1 MKSTWPMDKIAETVV
16 LKKLTFE
23 LKNRPVSPVMMKSNG
38 RFLITRKTFVILKKS
53 NACRNIADL
62 KKMNESYSSFCLLYG
77 KLFCLESMWI
87 LETGIIFT
95 TAEKINAEFHSDSNS
110 VKARFVKINFD
121 QFASLLTPKTD
132 ECLTQVHKCLRCL
145 NKIYTRISRTK

>member
-1 MKSTWPMDKIAETVV
+1 MDKIAETVV

-62 KKMNESYSSFCLLYG
+62 KKNEWIVQLVLFALRKTFLSGKHVNSWNRHYIHYSW
-77 KLFCLESMWI
+77 K
-87 LETGIIFT
+87 
-95 TAEKINAEFHSDSNS
+95 N
-110 VKARFVKINFD
+110 
-121 QFASLLTPKTD
+121 
-132 ECLTQVHKCLRCL
+132 
-145 NKIYTRISRTK
+145 